1 MSFWNSYMFSWIFRD
16 QQVSGTFF
24 LTTNQH
30 HPLTTCRQEYFF
42 SHDKLASTTC
52 CQPTNISLAKTLAHA
67 DYVFTKTQGA
77 SEEDLDDSATSSYT
91 MIDVS
96 ASGLTSH
103 MKERKPLR
111 SFTVHNTILYYTILY
126 YTILYYTIPYHTIL
140 YYTTLHYTTLH
151 YTKTYFERSDG

>member
-24 LTTNQH
+24 SQQINTIHL
-30 HPLTTCRQEYFF
+30 PPVVKSIFF

-126 YTILYYTIPYHTIL
+126 YTILYC
-140 YYTTLHYTTLH
+140 TTLHYTTLH